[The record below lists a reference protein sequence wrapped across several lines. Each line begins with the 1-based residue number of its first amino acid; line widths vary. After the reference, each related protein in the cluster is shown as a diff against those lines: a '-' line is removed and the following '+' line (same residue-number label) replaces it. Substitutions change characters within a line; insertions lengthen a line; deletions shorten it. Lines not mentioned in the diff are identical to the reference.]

1 MSRTADIFVTAL
13 VPVVWGS
20 TYLVTTQA
28 LPAGY
33 PITLALLRALPAG
46 LLLLAFTRC
55 LPPAS
60 WLGRT
65 LVLGALN
72 FTIFWSLLFVAA
84 YRLPG
89 GVAATLGA
97 FQPIMVILM
106 ARGWLGTPIN
116 PVAVVSAL
124 VGAFG
129 VGLLV
134 LGPEAELD
142 LVGVAA
148 GLGGA
153 ASMAAGTVLSR
164 KWQPDVSA
172 LSFTGW
178 QLTAGGLLLLPLA
191 LMLEPSLPALSVTN
205 VLGLAWLGLIGAAAT
220 YALWFRGIARIGPG
234 AVSMLG
240 MMSPLTAMVLGWLW
254 LNEGLTMVQLTGAL
268 VVLASVWAG
277 QVAIRRTAPVAR

>member
-28 LPAGY
+28 LPIGY

-46 LLLLAFTRC
+46 LLLLAFTKC
-55 LPPAS
+55 LPPVS
-60 WLGRT
+60 WLGRI

-97 FQPIMVILM
+97 FQPIMVIMM
-106 ARGWLGTPIN
+106 ARGWLGTPISA
-116 PVAVVSAL
+116 VAVMSAL
-124 VGAFG
+124 VGVFG

-172 LSFTGW
+172 LSFTAW
-178 QLTAGGLLLLPLA
+178 QLTAGGLLLLPIA
-191 LMLEPSLPALSVTN
+191 LMLEPSLPALSLTN
-205 VLGLAWLGLIGAAAT
+205 LMGLAWLGLIGAAAT

-240 MMSPLTAMVLGWLW
+240 MISPLTAMVLGWLC
-254 LNEGLTMVQLTGAL
+254 LNEGLTMIQLSGAL

-277 QVAIRRTAPVAR
+277 QVATRRAARTAR

>member
-28 LPAGY
+28 LPIGY

-46 LLLLAFTRC
+46 LLLLAFTKC
-55 LPPAS
+55 LPPVS
-60 WLGRT
+60 WLGRI

-97 FQPIMVILM
+97 FQPIMVIMM
-106 ARGWLGTPIN
+106 ARGWLGTPISA
-116 PVAVVSAL
+116 VAVMSAL
-124 VGAFG
+124 VGVFG

-172 LSFTGW
+172 LSFTAW
-178 QLTAGGLLLLPLA
+178 QLTAGGLLLLPIA
-191 LMLEPSLPALSVTN
+191 LMLEPSLPALSLTN
-205 VLGLAWLGLIGAAAT
+205 LMGLAWLGLIGAAAT

-240 MMSPLTAMVLGWLW
+240 MISPLTAMVLGWLC
-254 LNEGLTMVQLTGAL
+254 LNEGLTMIQLSGAL

-277 QVAIRRTAPVAR
+277 QVATRRAARTVR

>member
-28 LPAGY
+28 LPIGY

-46 LLLLAFTRC
+46 LLLLAFTKC
-55 LPPAS
+55 LPPVS
-60 WLGRT
+60 WLGRI

-97 FQPIMVILM
+97 FQPIMVIMM
-106 ARGWLGTPIN
+106 ARGWLGTPISA
-116 PVAVVSAL
+116 VAVMSAL
-124 VGAFG
+124 VGVFG

-172 LSFTGW
+172 LSFTAW
-178 QLTAGGLLLLPLA
+178 QLTAGGLLLLPIA
-191 LMLEPSLPALSVTN
+191 LMLEPSLPALSLTN
-205 VLGLAWLGLIGAAAT
+205 LMGLAWLGLIGAAAA

-240 MMSPLTAMVLGWLW
+240 IISPLTAMVLGWLC
-254 LNEGLTMVQLTGAL
+254 LNEGLTMIQLSGAL

-277 QVAIRRTAPVAR
+277 QVATRRAARTAR

>member
-28 LPAGY
+28 LPIGY

-46 LLLLAFTRC
+46 LLLLAFTKC
-55 LPPAS
+55 LPPVS
-60 WLGRT
+60 WLGRI

-97 FQPIMVILM
+97 FQPIMVIMM
-106 ARGWLGTPIN
+106 ARGWLGTPISA
-116 PVAVVSAL
+116 VAVMSAL
-124 VGAFG
+124 VGVFG

-172 LSFTGW
+172 LSFTAW
-178 QLTAGGLLLLPLA
+178 QLTAGGLLLLPIA
-191 LMLEPSLPALSVTN
+191 LMLEPSLPALSLTN
-205 VLGLAWLGLIGAAAT
+205 LMGLAWLGLIGAAAA

-240 MMSPLTAMVLGWLW
+240 MISPLTAMVLGWLC
-254 LNEGLTMVQLTGAL
+254 LNEGLTMIQLSGAL

-277 QVAIRRTAPVAR
+277 QVATRRAARTAR